1 MKYVLSAD
9 RILGRVRGIRA
20 GGAAQETL
28 EPHAGC
34 GSSHG
39 GQLAVDRRRGLFFV
53 KVAPTLCV
61 RVIETTQGAV
71 PEQAPLHPANVE
83 VLSGVAVSVTEV
95 PRGKVAVHAEPQS
108 IPCGALFTT
117 PRPVPV
123 VVTASA

>member
-1 MKYVLSAD
+1 M
-9 RILGRVRGIRA
+9 RGEA
-20 GGAAQETL
+20 AAQETL

-39 GQLAVDRRRGLFFV
+39 GQLAVDRRRGLFFA

-71 PEQAPLHPANVE
+71 PEQAPLHPVNVE

-95 PRGKVAVHAEPQS
+95 PRGKAVVHVEPQS

-117 PRPVPV
+117 PKPVPV
-123 VVTASA
+123 FVTETALAAF